1 MSSGSAPASPVPA
14 PETAVHLVLVSGE
27 ASGDRYA
34 AELVEELRAR
44 HPGWTFSGMGGE
56 ASCTAGI
63 EQVVDSTELAV
74 VGLVEVLRHYREIRG
89 ALNTLKA
96 QVRARRPA
104 LLVLIDYPEFNL
116 RLARFAHRHGIPV
129 LFYISPQVWAWRA
142 WRVRTIRRHVD
153 HMAVVFPF
161 ERDFYEAHGVPV
173 TYVGHPLRGQARPT
187 QLPEAVRAR
196 WGLDA
201 QRPVVGLFPGS
212 RRSELA
218 HLMPVCA
225 GAVRELRN
233 HPARPQFALVMPPGL
248 KPDDY
253 APWLDDLPEVKC
265 LQEPVYDAMQVC
277 DMAAAASG
285 TVTLQLA
292 LMRVPFCMI
301 YRLAGL
307 SYLLARLLVRIDRY
321 CLANI
326 VAGEDLVDEL
336 IQAEATP
343 RKVADALTPWLDV
356 PSRLDQVR
364 EKLNTVEERL
374 GPTAGM
380 SRLADCVEQVISES
394 G

>member
-1 MSSGSAPASPVPA
+1 M
-14 PETAVHLVLVSGE
+14 LVSGE

-44 HPGWTFSGMGGE
+44 HPEWTWSGMGGE
-56 ASCTAGI
+56 ASREAGI
-63 EQVVDSTELAV
+63 ELVVDSTELAV
-74 VGLVEVLRHYREIRG
+74 VGLVEVLRHYREIRS
-89 ALNTLKA
+89 ALKTLKA
-96 QVRARRPA
+96 QVLARKPR

-116 RLARFAHRHGIPV
+116 RLARFAHRHGVPV
-129 LFYISPQVWAWRA
+129 LFYISPQIWAWRA
-142 WRVRTIRRHVD
+142 WRVHAIRRHID

-161 ERDFYEAHGVPV
+161 ERDFYKKHRVPV
-173 TYVGHPLRGQARPT
+173 TYVGHPLRGQTSPTRP
-187 QLPEAVRAR
+187 PDAVRER

-248 KPDDY
+248 KPNDY
-253 APWLDDLPEVKC
+253 APWLGDLPEVKC

-301 YRLAGL
+301 YRLANL

-326 VAGEDLVDEL
+326 VAGEDLVTEL
-336 IQAEATP
+336 IQADATP
-343 RKVADALTPWLDV
+343 QRVTAALTPWLDD
-356 PSRLDQVR
+356 PTRLDQMRVQLQ
-364 EKLNTVEERL
+364 KVEERL
-374 GPTAGM
+374 GPAAGM
-380 SRLADCVEQVISES
+380 RQLADCAEQVISTS

>member
-1 MSSGSAPASPVPA
+1 M
-14 PETAVHLVLVSGE
+14 LVSGE

-34 AELVEELRAR
+34 AELVGELRAR

-56 ASCTAGI
+56 ASRTAGI
-63 EQVVDSTELAV
+63 ELAVDSTGLAV
-74 VGLVEVLRHYREIRG
+74 VGLVEVLRHYREIRR

-96 QVRARRPA
+96 QVRKRRPA
-104 LLVLIDYPEFNL
+104 LLVLVDYPEFNL

-129 LFYISPQVWAWRA
+129 LFYISPQIWAWRA
-142 WRVRTIRRHVD
+142 WRVRAIRRHVD

-161 ERDFYEAHGVPV
+161 ERDFYEKHGVPV
-173 TYVGHPLRGQARPT
+173 TYVGHPLRGQASPA
-187 QLPEAVRAR
+187 QPPDVVRER

-201 QRPVVGLFPGS
+201 KRPVVGLFPGS

-225 GAVRELRN
+225 GAVRQLQN
-233 HPARPQFALVMPPGL
+233 HPARPQFALVMAPGL

-253 APWLDDLPEVKC
+253 APWLAGLPAVKC
-265 LQEPVYDAMQVC
+265 LQEAVYDAMQVC
-277 DMAAAASG
+277 DMAVAASG
-285 TVTLQLA
+285 TITLQLA

-326 VAGEDLVDEL
+326 VAGKDLVTEL
-336 IQAEATP
+336 IQGKATP
-343 RKVADALTPWLDV
+343 RQIAAVLTPWLDE
-356 PSRLDQVR
+356 PARLEPVR
-364 EKLNTVEERL
+364 ARLRVVEDRL
-374 GPTAGM
+374 GPAAGM
-380 SRLADCVEQVISES
+380 SRLADCAERMISA
-394 G
+394 

>member
-1 MSSGSAPASPVPA
+1 M
-14 PETAVHLVLVSGE
+14 LVSGE

-44 HPGWTFSGMGGE
+44 HPEWTYSGMGGE
-56 ASCTAGI
+56 ASRTAGI
-63 EQVVDSTELAV
+63 ELIVDSTELAV

-129 LFYISPQVWAWRA
+129 LFYISPQIWAWRA
-142 WRVRTIRRHVD
+142 WRVRAIRRHVD

-161 ERDFYEAHGVPV
+161 ERDFYEEHGVPV
-173 TYVGHPLRGQARPT
+173 TYVGHPLRGQTSPAQSPG
-187 QLPEAVRAR
+187 AVRER

-225 GAVRELRN
+225 GAARFLRD
-233 HPARPQFALVMPPGL
+233 HPARPQFALVVAPGL
-248 KPDDY
+248 KPDDC
-253 APWLDDLPEVKC
+253 APWLAGLPEVKC
-265 LQEPVYDAMQVC
+265 LQEPIYDAMQVC
-277 DMAAAASG
+277 DMAVAASG

-307 SYLLARLLVRIDRY
+307 SYALARLLVHIDRY

-326 VAGEDLVDEL
+326 VAGEDLVEEL

-343 RKVADALTPWLDV
+343 RKVADTLTPWLDE
-356 PSRLDQVR
+356 PARLDQAR
-364 EKLNTVEERL
+364 LKLKVVEERL

-380 SRLADCVEQVISES
+380 SRLADCAEQRILAS

>member
-1 MSSGSAPASPVPA
+1 M
-14 PETAVHLVLVSGE
+14 LVSGE

-34 AELVEELRAR
+34 AELVEELRTR
-44 HPGWTFSGMGGE
+44 HPEWTWSGMGGE
-56 ASCTAGI
+56 ASREAGI
-63 EQVVDSTELAV
+63 ELVVDSTELAV

-89 ALNTLKA
+89 ALKTLKA
-96 QVRARRPA
+96 QVLARKPR
-104 LLVLIDYPEFNL
+104 LLVLVDYPEFNL
-116 RLARFAHRHGIPV
+116 RLARFAHRHGVPV
-129 LFYISPQVWAWRA
+129 LFYISPQIWAWRA
-142 WRVRTIRRHVD
+142 WRVHAIRRHVD

-161 ERDFYEAHGVPV
+161 ERDFYEKHRVPV
-173 TYVGHPLRGQARPT
+173 TYVGHPLRGQTSPTRP
-187 QLPEAVRAR
+187 PDAVRER

-201 QRPVVGLFPGS
+201 QRPVIGLFPGS

-248 KPDDY
+248 KPNDY
-253 APWLDDLPEVKC
+253 APWLGDLPEVKC

-301 YRLAGL
+301 YRLANL

-326 VAGEDLVDEL
+326 VAGEDLVTEL
-336 IQAEATP
+336 IQADATP
-343 RKVADALTPWLDV
+343 QRVAAALAPWLDD
-356 PSRLDQVR
+356 PTRLDQMRVR
-364 EKLNTVEERL
+364 LQKVEERL
-374 GPTAGM
+374 GPAAGM
-380 SRLADCVEQVISES
+380 RRLADCAEQVISAS

>member
-1 MSSGSAPASPVPA
+1 M
-14 PETAVHLVLVSGE
+14 LVSGE

-34 AELVEELRAR
+34 AELVEELRTR
-44 HPGWTFSGMGGE
+44 HPEWTWSGMGGE
-56 ASCTAGI
+56 ASREVGI
-63 EQVVDSTELAV
+63 ELVVDSTELAV

-89 ALNTLKA
+89 ALKTLKA
-96 QVRARRPA
+96 QVLARKPQ

-116 RLARFAHRHGIPV
+116 RLARFAHRHGVPV
-129 LFYISPQVWAWRA
+129 LFYISPQIWAWRA
-142 WRVRTIRRHVD
+142 WRVHAIRRRVD

-161 ERDFYEAHGVPV
+161 ERDFYEKHRVPV
-173 TYVGHPLRGQARPT
+173 TYVGHPLRGQTSPTRP
-187 QLPEAVRAR
+187 PDAVRER

-201 QRPVVGLFPGS
+201 QRPVIGLFPGS

-248 KPDDY
+248 NPNDY
-253 APWLDDLPEVKC
+253 APWLGDLPEVKC

-301 YRLAGL
+301 YRLANL
-307 SYLLARLLVRIDRY
+307 SYLLARLLVRIKRY

-326 VAGEDLVDEL
+326 VAGEDLVTEL
-336 IQAEATP
+336 IQTDATP
-343 RKVADALTPWLDV
+343 QRVAATLTPWLDD
-356 PSRLDQVR
+356 PIQLDQMRVR
-364 EKLNTVEERL
+364 LQKVEERL
-374 GPTAGM
+374 GPAAGM
-380 SRLADCVEQVISES
+380 RQLADCAEQVISTS

>member
-1 MSSGSAPASPVPA
+1 M
-14 PETAVHLVLVSGE
+14 LVSGE

-34 AELVEELRAR
+34 AELVGELRAR
-44 HPGWTFSGMGGE
+44 HPGWTYSGMGGE
-56 ASCTAGI
+56 ASRASGI
-63 EQVVDSTELAV
+63 ELVADSTELAV

-89 ALNTLKA
+89 ALKILKE
-96 QVRARRPA
+96 QVRARRPV
-104 LLVLIDYPEFNL
+104 LLVLVDYPEFNL
-116 RLARFAHRHGIPV
+116 RLARFAHRHGVPV
-129 LFYISPQVWAWRA
+129 LFYISPQIWAWRA
-142 WRVRTIRRHVD
+142 WRVRAIRRHVD

-161 ERDFYEAHGVPV
+161 ERDFYEKHGVPV
-173 TYVGHPLRGQARPT
+173 TYVGHPLRGRTRPA
-187 QLPEAVRAR
+187 QPSDAVRGR

-225 GAVRELRN
+225 EAVRLLQD
-233 HPARPQFALVMPPGL
+233 HPARPQFALVMAPGL

-253 APWLDDLPEVKC
+253 ARWLASLPTVKC
-265 LQEPVYDAMQVC
+265 LQEPIYDAMQVC
-277 DMAAAASG
+277 DMAVAASG

-301 YRLAGL
+301 YRLASL
-307 SYLLARLLVRIDRY
+307 SYALARLLVRIDRY

-326 VAGEDLVDEL
+326 VAGEDLVTEL
-336 IQAEATP
+336 IQADATP
-343 RKVADALTPWLDV
+343 QRIAGALTPWLDE
-356 PSRLDQVR
+356 PARLDQVR
-364 EKLNTVEERL
+364 EKLKVVEERL

-380 SRLADCVEQVISES
+380 SRLADCAEQKISAS

>member
-1 MSSGSAPASPVPA
+1 M
-14 PETAVHLVLVSGE
+14 LVSGE

-34 AELVEELRAR
+34 AELVEELHTR
-44 HPGWTFSGMGGE
+44 HPGWTYSGMGGE
-56 ASCTAGI
+56 ASRTAGI
-63 EQVVDSTELAV
+63 ELIVDSTELAV
-74 VGLVEVLRHYREIRG
+74 VGLVEVLHHYREIRS

-104 LLVLIDYPEFNL
+104 LLVLVDYPEFNL
-116 RLARFAHRHGIPV
+116 RLARFAHQHGVPV
-129 LFYISPQVWAWRA
+129 LFYISPQVWAWRG
-142 WRVRTIRRHVD
+142 WRVRAIRRHVD

-161 ERDFYEAHGVPV
+161 ERDFYEKHDVPV

-187 QLPEAVRAR
+187 QPPDAVREC

-225 GAVRELRN
+225 GAVRLLQD
-233 HPARPQFALVMPPGL
+233 HPARPQFALVMAPGL

-253 APWLDDLPEVKC
+253 APWLADLPAVKC
-265 LQEPVYDAMQVC
+265 LQEPVYDAMQAC
-277 DMAAAASG
+277 DMAVAASG
-285 TVTLQLA
+285 TITLQLA

-307 SYLLARLLVRIDRY
+307 SYALARLLVHVDRY

-326 VAGEDLVDEL
+326 VAGEDLAAEL
-336 IQAEATP
+336 IQADATP
-343 RKVADALTPWLDV
+343 QRIANLLTPWLDE
-356 PSRLDQVR
+356 PAQLAQVR
-364 EKLNTVEERL
+364 EKLKIVEERL
-374 GPTAGM
+374 GPAAGM
-380 SRLADCVEQVISES
+380 SRLADCVEQRLLAS

>member
-1 MSSGSAPASPVPA
+1 M
-14 PETAVHLVLVSGE
+14 LVSGE

-34 AELVEELRAR
+34 AELVEALRAR
-44 HPGWTFSGMGGE
+44 HPEWTYSGMGGE
-56 ASCTAGI
+56 ASRAAGI
-63 EQVVDSTELAV
+63 ELIVDSTGLAV
-74 VGLVEVLRHYREIRG
+74 VGLVEVLRHYREIRS

-104 LLVLIDYPEFNL
+104 LLVLVDYPEFNL
-116 RLARFAHRHGIPV
+116 RLARFAHRCGVPV
-129 LFYISPQVWAWRA
+129 LFYISPQIWAWRA
-142 WRVRTIRRHVD
+142 WRVRAIRRHVD

-161 ERDFYEAHGVPV
+161 ERDFYEEHDVPV
-173 TYVGHPLRGQARPT
+173 TYVGHPLRGQTSPAQSP
-187 QLPEAVRAR
+187 AVVRER

-225 GAVRELRN
+225 GAVRLLQD
-233 HPARPQFALVMPPGL
+233 HPARPRFALVMAPGL

-253 APWLDDLPEVKC
+253 APWLADLPAVKC
-265 LQEPVYDAMQVC
+265 LQEPIYDAMQVC
-277 DMAAAASG
+277 DMAVAASG

-307 SYLLARLLVRIDRY
+307 SYALARLLVRIDRY

-326 VAGEDLVDEL
+326 VAGEDLATEL
-336 IQAEATP
+336 IQADATP
-343 RKVADALTPWLDV
+343 RRIVDVLTPWLDE
-356 PSRLDQVR
+356 PARLDQMK
-364 EKLNTVEERL
+364 EKLKVVEERL

-380 SRLADCVEQVISES
+380 SRLADCVEQRVLTS

>member
-1 MSSGSAPASPVPA
+1 M
-14 PETAVHLVLVSGE
+14 LVSGE

-44 HPGWTFSGMGGE
+44 HPEWTWSGMGGE
-56 ASCTAGI
+56 ASREAGI
-63 EQVVDSTELAV
+63 ELVVDSTELAV
-74 VGLVEVLRHYREIRG
+74 VGLVEVLRHYRAIRS
-89 ALNTLKA
+89 ALKTLKA
-96 QVRARRPA
+96 QVLARKPR

-116 RLARFAHRHGIPV
+116 RLARFAHRHGVPV
-129 LFYISPQVWAWRA
+129 LFYISPQIWAWRA
-142 WRVRTIRRHVD
+142 WRVHAIRRHID

-161 ERDFYEAHGVPV
+161 ERDFYEKHRVPV
-173 TYVGHPLRGQARPT
+173 TYVGHPLRGQTSPTRP
-187 QLPEAVRAR
+187 PDAVRER

-248 KPDDY
+248 KPNDY
-253 APWLDDLPEVKC
+253 APWLGDLPEVKC

-301 YRLAGL
+301 YRLANL

-326 VAGEDLVDEL
+326 VAGEDLVTEL
-336 IQAEATP
+336 IQTDATP
-343 RKVADALTPWLDV
+343 QRVAAALTPWLDD
-356 PSRLDQVR
+356 PARLDQMRVR
-364 EKLNTVEERL
+364 LQKVEERL
-374 GPTAGM
+374 GPATGM
-380 SRLADCVEQVISES
+380 SRLADCTEQRVLASE
-394 G
+394 

>member
-1 MSSGSAPASPVPA
+1 M
-14 PETAVHLVLVSGE
+14 LVSGE

-44 HPGWTFSGMGGE
+44 HPEWTWSGMGGE
-56 ASCTAGI
+56 ASREAGI
-63 EQVVDSTELAV
+63 ELVVDSTELAV
-74 VGLVEVLRHYREIRG
+74 VGLVEVLRHYREIRS
-89 ALNTLKA
+89 ALKTLKA
-96 QVRARRPA
+96 QVLARKPR

-116 RLARFAHRHGIPV
+116 RLARFAHRHGVPV
-129 LFYISPQVWAWRA
+129 LFYISPQIWAWRA
-142 WRVRTIRRHVD
+142 WRVHAIRRHIN

-161 ERDFYEAHGVPV
+161 ERDFYEKHRVPV
-173 TYVGHPLRGQARPT
+173 TYVGHPLRGQTSPTRP
-187 QLPEAVRAR
+187 PDAVRER

-201 QRPVVGLFPGS
+201 RRPVVGLFPGS

-248 KPDDY
+248 KPNDY
-253 APWLDDLPEVKC
+253 APWLGDLPEVKC

-301 YRLAGL
+301 YRLANL

-326 VAGEDLVDEL
+326 VAGEDLVTEL
-336 IQAEATP
+336 IQADATP
-343 RKVADALTPWLDV
+343 QQVTAALTPWLDD
-356 PSRLDQVR
+356 PTRLDQMRVR
-364 EKLNTVEERL
+364 LQKVEERL
-374 GPTAGM
+374 GPAAGM
-380 SRLADCVEQVISES
+380 RQLAGCAEQVISGS

>member
-1 MSSGSAPASPVPA
+1 M
-14 PETAVHLVLVSGE
+14 LVSGE

-34 AELVEELRAR
+34 AELVEELRTR
-44 HPGWTFSGMGGE
+44 HPEWTWSGMGGE
-56 ASCTAGI
+56 ASREAGI
-63 EQVVDSTELAV
+63 ELVVDSTELAV

-89 ALNTLKA
+89 ALKTLKA
-96 QVRARRPA
+96 QVLARKPQ

-116 RLARFAHRHGIPV
+116 RLARFAHRHGVPV
-129 LFYISPQVWAWRA
+129 LFYISPQIWAWRA
-142 WRVRTIRRHVD
+142 WRVHAIRRHVD

-161 ERDFYEAHGVPV
+161 ERDFYEKHRVPV
-173 TYVGHPLRGQARPT
+173 TYVGHPLRGQTSPTRP
-187 QLPEAVRAR
+187 PDAVRER

-201 QRPVVGLFPGS
+201 RRPVVGLFPGS

-248 KPDDY
+248 KPNDY
-253 APWLDDLPEVKC
+253 APWLGDLPEVKC

-301 YRLAGL
+301 YRLANL
-307 SYLLARLLVRIDRY
+307 SYLLARLLVRIDQY

-326 VAGEDLVDEL
+326 VAGEDLVTEL
-336 IQAEATP
+336 IQADATP
-343 RKVADALTPWLDV
+343 QRVTAALAPWLDD
-356 PSRLDQVR
+356 PTQLDQMRVR
-364 EKLNTVEERL
+364 LQKVEERL
-374 GPTAGM
+374 GPAAGM
-380 SRLADCVEQVISES
+380 RQLADCAEQVISAS

>member
-1 MSSGSAPASPVPA
+1 M
-14 PETAVHLVLVSGE
+14 LVSGE

-34 AELVEELRAR
+34 AELVGELRTR
-44 HPGWTFSGMGGE
+44 HPGWTWSGMGGE
-56 ASCTAGI
+56 ASREAGI
-63 EQVVDSTELAV
+63 ELVVDSTELAV

-89 ALNTLKA
+89 ALRTLKA
-96 QVRARRPA
+96 QVLARKPR
-104 LLVLIDYPEFNL
+104 LLVLVDYPEFNL
-116 RLARFAHRHGIPV
+116 RLARFAHRHGVPV
-129 LFYISPQVWAWRA
+129 LFYISPQIWAWRA
-142 WRVRTIRRHVD
+142 WRVHAIRRHVD
-153 HMAVVFPF
+153 LMAVVFPF
-161 ERDFYEAHGVPV
+161 ERDFYEKHHVPV
-173 TYVGHPLRGQARPT
+173 AYVGHPLRGQTSPTRP
-187 QLPEAVRAR
+187 PDAVRER

-201 QRPVVGLFPGS
+201 QRPVIGLFPGS

-225 GAVRELRN
+225 GAVRELRD

-248 KPDDY
+248 KPSDY
-253 APWLDDLPEVKC
+253 APWLGDLPEVKC

-301 YRLAGL
+301 YRLANL

-326 VAGEDLVDEL
+326 VAGEDLAAEL
-336 IQAEATP
+336 IQADATP
-343 RKVADALTPWLDV
+343 RRVAAVLTPWLDD
-356 PSRLDQVR
+356 PTQLDQMR
-364 EKLNTVEERL
+364 ARLQKVEQRL
-374 GPTAGM
+374 GPAAGM
-380 SRLADCVEQVISES
+380 RRLADCVEQVIPTS

>member
-1 MSSGSAPASPVPA
+1 MPNPEAAPY
-14 PETAVHLVLVSGE
+14 LMLVSGE

-44 HPGWTFSGMGGE
+44 HPEWTWSGMGGE
-56 ASCTAGI
+56 ASREAGI
-63 EQVVDSTELAV
+63 ELVVDSTELAV

-89 ALNTLKA
+89 ALKTLKA
-96 QVRARRPA
+96 QVLTRKPQ

-116 RLARFAHRHGIPV
+116 RLARFAHRHGVPV
-129 LFYISPQVWAWRA
+129 LFYISPQIWAWRA
-142 WRVRTIRRHVD
+142 WRVHEIRRHVD

-161 ERDFYEAHGVPV
+161 ERDFYEKHRVPV
-173 TYVGHPLRGQARPT
+173 TYVGHPLRGQTSPTRPPDT
-187 QLPEAVRAR
+187 VRER

-201 QRPVVGLFPGS
+201 QRPVIGLFPGS

-248 KPDDY
+248 KPNDY
-253 APWLDDLPEVKC
+253 APWLGDLPEVKC

-301 YRLAGL
+301 YRLANL

-326 VAGEDLVDEL
+326 VAGEDLVTEL
-336 IQAEATP
+336 IQADATP
-343 RKVADALTPWLDV
+343 QRVTAALTPWLDD
-356 PSRLDQVR
+356 PAQLDQVR
-364 EKLNTVEERL
+364 VQLQKVEERL
-374 GPTAGM
+374 GPAAGM
-380 SRLADCVEQVISES
+380 RQLANCAEQVISTS

>member
-1 MSSGSAPASPVPA
+1 M
-14 PETAVHLVLVSGE
+14 LVSGE

-34 AELVEELRAR
+34 AELVEELRTR
-44 HPGWTFSGMGGE
+44 HPEWTWSGMGGE
-56 ASCTAGI
+56 ASREAGI
-63 EQVVDSTELAV
+63 ELVVDSTELAV
-74 VGLVEVLRHYREIRG
+74 VGLVEVLRHYREIRS
-89 ALNTLKA
+89 ALKTLKA
-96 QVRARRPA
+96 QVLARKPQ
-104 LLVLIDYPEFNL
+104 LLILIDYPEFNL
-116 RLARFAHRHGIPV
+116 RLARFAHRHGVPV
-129 LFYISPQVWAWRA
+129 LFYISPQIWAWRA
-142 WRVRTIRRHVD
+142 WRVHAIRRHVD

-161 ERDFYEAHGVPV
+161 EQDFYEKHRVPV
-173 TYVGHPLRGQARPT
+173 TYVGHPLRGQTSPT
-187 QLPEAVRAR
+187 RSPDAVRER

-248 KPDDY
+248 KPNDY
-253 APWLDDLPEVKC
+253 APWLGDLPEVKC

-301 YRLAGL
+301 YRLANL

-326 VAGEDLVDEL
+326 VAGEDLVTEL
-336 IQAEATP
+336 IQADATSQ
-343 RKVADALTPWLDV
+343 RVTAALTPWLDD
-356 PSRLDQVR
+356 PTQLDQMR
-364 EKLNTVEERL
+364 AQLQKVEERL
-374 GPTAGM
+374 GPAAGM
-380 SRLADCVEQVISES
+380 CQLADCAEQVISTS

>member
-1 MSSGSAPASPVPA
+1 M
-14 PETAVHLVLVSGE
+14 LVSGE

-34 AELVEELRAR
+34 AELVEELRTR
-44 HPGWTFSGMGGE
+44 HPEWTWSGMGGE
-56 ASCTAGI
+56 ASREAGI
-63 EQVVDSTELAV
+63 ELVVDSTELAV
-74 VGLVEVLRHYREIRG
+74 VGLVEVLRHYREIRS
-89 ALNTLKA
+89 ALKTLKA
-96 QVRARRPA
+96 QVLARKPQ
-104 LLVLIDYPEFNL
+104 LLILIDYPEFNL
-116 RLARFAHRHGIPV
+116 RLARFAHRHGVPV
-129 LFYISPQVWAWRA
+129 LFYISPQIWAWRA
-142 WRVRTIRRHVD
+142 WRVHAIRRHVD

-161 ERDFYEAHGVPV
+161 EQDFYEKHRVPV
-173 TYVGHPLRGQARPT
+173 TYVGHPLRGQTSPT
-187 QLPEAVRAR
+187 RSPDAVRER

-248 KPDDY
+248 KPNDY
-253 APWLDDLPEVKC
+253 APWLGDLPEVKC

-301 YRLAGL
+301 YRLANL

-326 VAGEDLVDEL
+326 VAGEDLVTEL
-336 IQAEATP
+336 IQADATSQ
-343 RKVADALTPWLDV
+343 RVTAALTPWLDD
-356 PSRLDQVR
+356 PTQLDQMR
-364 EKLNTVEERL
+364 ARLQKVEERL
-374 GPTAGM
+374 GPAAGM
-380 SRLADCVEQVISES
+380 CQLADCAEQVISTS

>member
-1 MSSGSAPASPVPA
+1 M
-14 PETAVHLVLVSGE
+14 LVSGE

-44 HPGWTFSGMGGE
+44 HPEWTWSGMGGE
-56 ASCTAGI
+56 ASREAGI
-63 EQVVDSTELAV
+63 ELVVDSTELSV
-74 VGLVEVLRHYREIRG
+74 VGLVEVLRHYREIRS
-89 ALNTLKA
+89 ALKTLKA
-96 QVRARRPA
+96 QVLARKPQ

-116 RLARFAHRHGIPV
+116 RLARFAHRHGVPV
-129 LFYISPQVWAWRA
+129 LFYISPQIWAWRA
-142 WRVRTIRRHVD
+142 WRVHAIRRHID

-161 ERDFYEAHGVPV
+161 ERDFYEKHRVPV
-173 TYVGHPLRGQARPT
+173 TYVGHPLRGQTSPTRP
-187 QLPEAVRAR
+187 PDAVRER

-248 KPDDY
+248 KPNDY
-253 APWLDDLPEVKC
+253 APWLGDLPEVKC

-301 YRLAGL
+301 YRLANL
-307 SYLLARLLVRIDRY
+307 SYLLARLLVRIKRY

-326 VAGEDLVDEL
+326 VAGEDLVTEL
-336 IQAEATP
+336 IQADATP
-343 RKVADALTPWLDV
+343 QRVAAALTPWLDD
-356 PSRLDQVR
+356 PARLNQMRVR
-364 EKLNTVEERL
+364 LQKVEERL
-374 GPTAGM
+374 GPAAGM
-380 SRLADCVEQVISES
+380 RQLADCVEQVISTS